1 MSNLNYKLQ
10 DGGIHT
16 FNIQNVKI
24 QLAEIDG
31 SDIGSKGG
39 LRFTMSLIEQING
52 KEILEKVDE
61 FVIYPDAIDWKNG
74 GKMLP
79 EFEKR
84 IKELKSHREESDDKT
99 PISQTN
105 PPQATEQKEEV
116 AESTEE

>member
-16 FNIQNVKI
+16 FNIQNLKI

-61 FVIYPDAIDWKNG
+61 FVVYPDAIDWKNG
-74 GKMLP
+74 GRMLP
-79 EFEKR
+79 EFEKK
-84 IKELKSHREESDDKT
+84 IKELKSHQEADSKT